1 VNSLQD
7 YIGST
12 YQKDFHNSRFG
23 KGPIPCCYAYSQS
36 PVTGNIAF
44 GSFVGALPS
53 GREAGRPVNN
63 GISPENGA
71 EKNGL
76 TAAINSIGK
85 LPSIWFQKGAI
96 FNVRLTEDTLTT
108 KEGIKR
114 VASLVKVL
122 FIKKGIHVQFNV
134 VGSETLRDAQVHPE
148 EYSDLMVRVSGYS
161 ALFTPLDPQVQND
174 LIERVE
180 FGA

>member
-1 VNSLQD
+1 M
-7 YIGST
+7 
-12 YQKDFHNSRFG
+12 
-23 KGPIPCCYAYSQS
+23 
-36 PVTGNIAF
+36 
-44 GSFVGALPS
+44 
-53 GREAGRPVNN
+53 
-63 GISPENGA
+63 
-71 EKNGL
+71 
-76 TAAINSIGK
+76 
-85 LPSIWFQKGAI
+85 
-96 FNVRLTEDTLTT
+96 RLTEDTLTT

-114 VASLVKVL
+114 VASLIKVL